1 MLFWDD
7 LWNDQ
12 NLELS
17 YPELHSFAVDNQVSV
32 KSMLRAENLHNMFH
46 LPLSAQAFEQYYD
59 LELSLQSL
67 DITDDND
74 SWTYIWGGTQ
84 FSVSKAYNHLIGF
97 HTVHS
102 AFKWL

>member
-1 MLFWDD
+1 
-7 LWNDQ
+7 
-12 NLELS
+12 
-17 YPELHSFAVDNQVSV
+17 
-32 KSMLRAENLHNMFH
+32 
-46 LPLSAQAFEQYYD
+46 

-84 FSVSKAYNHLIGF
+84 FSVSKAYNHLIGS